1 MAVWNSFPDVDLDW
15 WGWRWEEENNNMIYF
30 NTLFNWILLNS
41 FREVVQGA
49 TSTAKDLLKVNQQQ
63 APKTWPT
70 VHFLYLHFFFCFLP
84 QGMREIYTSLVRE
97 GDVFDYFFGNFRII
111 VICFYDSYYK
121 ILRFLNVD
129 SVCFLV
135 STEKYYINRWRKNE
149 YKGRFITKWLTKC
162 LTFIYL
168 FYIFTSLFLLL
179 CELVSCDH
187 FNGPFQFSLKFLGF
201 SRFFLLLRNSI
212 KSW

>member
-15 WGWRWEEENNNMIYF
+15 WGWRREEENNNMIYF

-111 VICFYDSYYK
+111 VICFYDSWGIKKNIEISQCGQCVFFGFNWK
-121 ILRFLNVD
+121 ILYKQMK
-129 SVCFLV
+129 
-135 STEKYYINRWRKNE
+135 EKWIQRQ
-149 YKGRFITKWLTKC
+149 
-162 LTFIYL
+162 IYHKVVNQMPY
-168 FYIFTSLFLLL
+168 FYISILYFYIS
-179 CELVSCDH
+179 
-187 FNGPFQFSLKFLGF
+187 FSLTLWAGVLWSF
-201 SRFFLLLRNSI
+201 
-212 KSW
+212 